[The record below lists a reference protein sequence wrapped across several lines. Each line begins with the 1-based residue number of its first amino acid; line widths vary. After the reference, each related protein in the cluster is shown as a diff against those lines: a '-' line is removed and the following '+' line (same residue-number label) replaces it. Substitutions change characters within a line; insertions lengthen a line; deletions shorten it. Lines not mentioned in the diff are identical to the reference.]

1 MIIKEAYLQ
10 EEIEKV
16 KTFLSK
22 FSLKLD
28 TDVTKT
34 LYMEDNDEVVG
45 TISCANY
52 IIKDLAVDPTYQ
64 SENLAGKLV
73 NEMIQYFALNKIYSY
88 QVFTKPMYK
97 QIFISLGFKEIV
109 STDKVIMLEGGTS
122 SISEEL
128 DKIKKQLDMRFAVLD
143 EKSDIAALVING
155 NPLTIGHVHLIET
168 AASLH
173 QMVVVFIVEENKSE
187 FTFEERISMAYLAT
201 RRLSNV
207 CVIPS
212 TKYIVSSITFPT
224 YFLKD
229 GNEVNEEHAKV
240 DALIFKNYFM
250 KKLHIKKRY
259 LGEEFNP
266 KMQNYNKTLKEV
278 LLDKVEII
286 PRYIEEGTVV
296 SASTV
301 RSLIKQNK
309 LNEALAYIPKENALL
324 FRSIVLAKYGNK

>member
-16 KTFLSK
+16 KNFLSN

-34 LYMEDNDEVVG
+34 LYMEDNDIIVG

-97 QIFISLGFKEIV
+97 QIFLSLGFKEIV

-122 SISEEL
+122 SINEEL

-143 EKSDIAALVING
+143 ENSDIAALVING

-168 AASLH
+168 ASRLH

-229 GNEVNEEHAKV
+229 GNEVIKEV
-240 DALIFKNYFM
+240 DIVSDRDIKKTSFM
-250 KKLHIKKRY
+250 K
-259 LGEEFNP
+259 
-266 KMQNYNKTLKEV
+266 
-278 LLDKVEII
+278 
-286 PRYIEEGTVV
+286 
-296 SASTV
+296 
-301 RSLIKQNK
+301 
-309 LNEALAYIPKENALL
+309 L
-324 FRSIVLAKYGNK
+324 FWNMFKGIMTK